1 MRFKSSFLAA
11 SIILTATSAFAL
23 PINSPVPA
31 NATITFD
38 GLQWAWGSPCPFSG
52 CDFSTFDPA
61 TLAYQGTQGWSLP
74 TAADMALVDAFDAST
89 PSAFADLF
97 VYPGANVPYEGTD
110 PVSGAFDSE
119 VSFDGLPAVSLACAS
134 AYFNTGAAWCDGND
148 GATGDWA
155 GSILDDGQFSEQLFV
170 RRAEASVP
178 EPSTLAL
185 IFAGLTMIGG
195 AFYFRRKKITARI

>member
-23 PINSPVPA
+23 PINAPVPA

-38 GLQWAWGSPCPFSG
+38 GLQWAWGSPCPLSG
-52 CDFSTFDPA
+52 CEGSFDFG

-110 PVSGAFDSE
+110 PVSGAYDSE
-119 VSFDGLPAVSLACAS
+119 VAFDGLPVGSLACAS
-134 AYFNTGAAWCDGND
+134 PYFNTSAPWCDGGD
-148 GATGDWA
+148 GANGDWA
-155 GSILDDGQFSEQLFV
+155 GSVLADAEGFPEQLL
-170 RRAEASVP
+170 SVP
-178 EPSTLAL
+178 LRP
-185 IFAGLTMIGG
+185 
-195 AFYFRRKKITARI
+195 AFRSLPRWHWSSWAPV